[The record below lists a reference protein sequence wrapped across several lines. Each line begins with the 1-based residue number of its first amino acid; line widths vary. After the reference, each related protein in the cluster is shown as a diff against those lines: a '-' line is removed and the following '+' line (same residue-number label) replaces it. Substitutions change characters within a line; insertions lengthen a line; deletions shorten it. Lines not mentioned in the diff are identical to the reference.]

1 MEERVYVIPLRKAFR
16 HVPSYTKTKRAVREV
31 GYFIAKHMK
40 SDNVKIATELSNLM
54 HKHGRKNPPP
64 RIKVKAV
71 KDVKK
76 EKGKKDEE
84 FVMVHSFDYKEKLSL
99 EKKPSGKKEKSEESK
114 KEETKHEIK
123 EVKAEE
129 TSSVS
134 LLEKASRENKKEN
147 IQEETKEKTEKPK
160 AKKTAKKE

>member
-54 HKHGRKNPPP
+54 HKHGRKNPPAK
-64 RIKVKAV
+64 IKVKAV

-84 FVMVHSFDYKEKLSL
+84 FVMVHSFDYKEPAVV
-99 EKKPSGKKEKSEESK
+99 KKPAKKETGKTESAK
-114 KEETKHEIK
+114 EIKAEAVKEETKK
-123 EVKAEE
+123 
-129 TSSVS
+129 VS
-134 LLEKASRENKKEN
+134 E
-147 IQEETKEKTEKPK
+147 EKPK
-160 AKKTAKKE
+160 VEKKISKKKE